1 MNQGDFSLDSLNPTW
16 ENLQGPSQNTINY
29 PSLDQ
34 EGRIPN
40 SQELVGNGQNMA
52 LTQPS
57 ISTVSSTSL
66 PSGQRI
72 PALSPYGADSMEVAP
87 GRVPQWIIQNPL
99 TQATNSP
106 QPSALP
112 MEHSSPQYSCLQ
124 MTLHTSPEVH
134 EEVLSTLLVTLNK
147 LNFKGLLATF
157 SMTRSEPHLRGQCPW
172 KALNPQ

>member
-16 ENLQGPSQNTINY
+16 ENLQGPNQNTNY

-40 SQELVGNGQNMA
+40 SQELVGNDQNMA

-72 PALSPYGADSMEVAP
+72 PDSIEFAP
-87 GRVPQWIIQNPL
+87 GSVPQWIVQNPL
-99 TQATNSP
+99 TQATNSS

-112 MEHSSPQYSCLQ
+112 MEHSSSHQYSCLQ